1 MYPSFPDP
9 RACAALLAL
18 LSPLAQAA
26 DPVSPQTASE
36 ATNAVELVPSLI
48 KADALKNSLPGA
60 IRVGTQQLHNLR
72 SATSDSASLLRG
84 VPGVSLNSAGGISS
98 LPAIHGLA
106 DDRLRIKIDGM
117 DLVASCPNHMNPAM
131 SYIAPSNLGNL
142 QVYSGIAPVSVGGDS
157 IGGTIVADSAAPEF
171 AAPGAASINKGEVG
185 AFYRSNNAARG
196 GNFSATHAEQ
206 FFNIR
211 YDGSYS
217 KANNYSAGDDF
228 KKSTGTGQPGNG
240 SQLNEVASTAYETE
254 SHALGM
260 ALKLG
265 EDLLEMKLGYQH
277 VPQELFA
284 NQRMDMT
291 DNTEERI
298 SLRYLSQFNWGELD
312 TRVYHEKVEHE
323 MDFGPDKRYWYGM
336 QSMVA
341 GSSDGYP
348 CGPNSQKCAAG
359 MPMES
364 EGKTSGASVKANIDL
379 NERDLLRVGG
389 EYQRYRLEDYW
400 PASGGGMWPN
410 TFENI
415 NDGQRDRSALF
426 AEWERQINPAWLS
439 LVGLRYEHVA
449 SDAGEVHGYG
459 HAGGNQFV
467 EAAAFNASDRSQNDN
482 NWDFTALTRY
492 NHDANLDVEFGVARK
507 VRSPNLYERYTWSAW
522 PMAATMN
529 NFAGDGNGYVG
540 NVDLKPEAAHT
551 VSTTL
556 DWHSSDRSHEL
567 KVTPFYTRVND
578 YIDAVSLPGK
588 TIVPDKFNVLQYT
601 NQSARLYGMDV
612 SGKMPLVSND
622 LGNWG
627 LNGVINYTNGK
638 NRDTGDELYNIMP
651 LNGKLAL
658 TQDIGGWSNSLE
670 MESVQAKNSGSDVRN
685 EIQTAGYTLFNL
697 RASHTWKQVRVDFGV
712 ENLADKFYY
721 LPTGGAY
728 TAQGRTMSMNG
739 IEWGIGVPGMG
750 RSFYTGVNVAF

>member
-1 MYPSFPDP
+1 
-9 RACAALLAL
+9 
-18 LSPLAQAA
+18 
-26 DPVSPQTASE
+26 
-36 ATNAVELVPSLI
+36 
-48 KADALKNSLPGA
+48 
-60 IRVGTQQLHNLR
+60 
-72 SATSDSASLLRG
+72 
-84 VPGVSLNSAGGISS
+84 
-98 LPAIHGLA
+98 
-106 DDRLRIKIDGM
+106 
-117 DLVASCPNHMNPAM
+117 
-131 SYIAPSNLGNL
+131 
-142 QVYSGIAPVSVGGDS
+142 
-157 IGGTIVADSAAPEF
+157 
-171 AAPGAASINKGEVG
+171 
-185 AFYRSNNAARG
+185 
-196 GNFSATHAEQ
+196 
-206 FFNIR
+206 
-211 YDGSYS
+211 
-217 KANNYSAGDDF
+217 
-228 KKSTGTGQPGNG
+228 
-240 SQLNEVASTAYETE
+240 
-254 SHALGM
+254 
-260 ALKLG
+260 
-265 EDLLEMKLGYQH
+265 
-277 VPQELFA
+277 
-284 NQRMDMT
+284 
-291 DNTEERI
+291 
-298 SLRYLSQFNWGELD
+298 
-312 TRVYHEKVEHE
+312 
-323 MDFGPDKRYWYGM
+323 
-336 QSMVA
+336 
-341 GSSDGYP
+341 
-348 CGPNSQKCAAG
+348 
-359 MPMES
+359 
-364 EGKTSGASVKANIDL
+364 
-379 NERDLLRVGG
+379 
-389 EYQRYRLEDYW
+389 
-400 PASGGGMWPN
+400 
-410 TFENI
+410 
-415 NDGQRDRSALF
+415 
-426 AEWERQINPAWLS
+426 
-439 LVGLRYEHVA
+439 
-449 SDAGEVHGYG
+449 
-459 HAGGNQFV
+459 
-467 EAAAFNASDRSQNDN
+467 
-482 NWDFTALTRY
+482 
-492 NHDANLDVEFGVARK
+492 
-507 VRSPNLYERYTWSAW
+507 
-522 PMAATMN
+522 MAATMN